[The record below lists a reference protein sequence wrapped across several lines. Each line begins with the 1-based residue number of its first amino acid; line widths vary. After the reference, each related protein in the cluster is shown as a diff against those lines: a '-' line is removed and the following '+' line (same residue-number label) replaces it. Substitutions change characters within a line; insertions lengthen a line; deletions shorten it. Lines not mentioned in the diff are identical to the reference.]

1 MLETAETNIK
11 IELYDEDNIEGNY
24 YIWVQQLGHF
34 IEEAKNLVC
43 KAIEVSKLILN
54 SGQFFVQST
63 RKF

>member
-11 IELYDEDNIEGNY
+11 IELYDEDNIEESYNMW
-24 YIWVQQLGHF
+24 IQQLDNL

-54 SGQFFVQST
+54 SGQFFFQSL